1 MSAAKEAASFTLP
14 EQAYLP
20 GKTTRPEED
29 TYDWIRDR
37 TPEQVDES
45 NIAGVQS
52 WHFGLR
58 LLCEGFYWE
67 AHEVLEPV
75 WMASAPNSRERYLVQ
90 AIIQIANAS
99 LKAELGKPRAAA
111 KLVAIAEG
119 LLGRSGYESVFGL
132 QPSEMRVR
140 LAKLDDSNAVKGAA
154 IARAVFE

>member
-1 MSAAKEAASFTLP
+1 M
-14 EQAYLP
+14 
-20 GKTTRPEED
+20 
-29 TYDWIRDR
+29 
-37 TPEQVDES
+37 
-45 NIAGVQS
+45 
-52 WHFGLR
+52 
-58 LLCEGFYWE
+58 
-67 AHEVLEPV
+67 LEPV